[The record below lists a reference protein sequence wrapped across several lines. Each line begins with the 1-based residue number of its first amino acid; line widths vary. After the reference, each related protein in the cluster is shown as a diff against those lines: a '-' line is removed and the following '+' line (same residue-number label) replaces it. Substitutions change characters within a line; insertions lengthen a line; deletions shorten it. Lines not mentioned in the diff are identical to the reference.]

1 MKKICFLY
9 LLGLLLSTTLIA
21 QDEPVRDTL
30 PLADSAIVQ
39 TDSLVIDDDMLSDLR
54 YLLDSMNI
62 RKSFFSV
69 DLGIGNRL
77 FSVRNIN
84 FNAQQV
90 TSNRIS
96 ITPSVTYYHKSGLG
110 INAMAFL
117 SSFEGTPRFYQYAF
131 SPSYDY
137 LNNKKV
143 SFGLSY
149 TYYITRDDLSVYA
162 TPFKHELY
170 GYVRGRKGWLRPGF
184 SMGWAKGT
192 YTDIKQLDTVIFG
205 IPRRFVD
212 TTKVGLQDFSMT
224 FSAAHHF
231 DYDDLFKKGDG
242 LSIVPTVMLVSGA
255 QNYAADSKTTVF
267 SGTRLRNITRRYA
280 SGTTDKT
287 GLRFQS
293 LAASLSTTYF
303 LDKLSVSAAYFI
315 SYYLPETDQP
325 FTHIFSIT
333 AGLTF

>member
-1 MKKICFLY
+1 MLS
-9 LLGLLLSTTLIA
+9 LLLSSSLIA
-21 QDEPVRDTL
+21 QEEPVRDTL
-30 PLADSAIVQ
+30 PLADTTQLQ
-39 TDSLVIDDDMLSDLR
+39 TDSIEIDEDMLSDLR

-69 DLGIGNRL
+69 DMGVGNRL

-96 ITPSVTYYHKSGLG
+96 ITPSVTYYHKGGLG

-212 TTKVGLQDFSMT
+212 TTLVGLQDFSMT
-224 FSAAHHF
+224 FSAAHYIDF
-231 DYDDLFKKGDG
+231 DDLFKKGDG
-242 LSIVPTVMLVSGA
+242 LSIVPMVMLVSGA

-267 SGTRLRNITRRYA
+267 SGTRLRNITRRYEL
-280 SGTTDKT
+280 GTTDKT

-303 LDKLSVSAAYFI
+303 LDKLSLSAGYFV

-325 FTHIFSIT
+325 FTQIFSVT

>member
-9 LLGLLLSTTLIA
+9 MLGILLSTSLIA
-21 QDEPVRDTL
+21 QEEPIRDTL
-30 PLADSAIVQ
+30 PLADTSLLQ
-39 TDSLVIDDDMLSDLR
+39 TDSIEIDEDMLSDLR
-54 YLLDSMNI
+54 YLLDSMKI
-62 RKSFFSV
+62 KKSFFSV
-69 DLGIGNRL
+69 DMGVGNRL

-96 ITPSVTYYHKSGLG
+96 ITPSLTYYHKSGFG
-110 INAMAFL
+110 ISAMAFL

-149 TYYITRDDLSVYA
+149 AYYITREDLSVYA

-170 GYVRGRKGWLRPGF
+170 GYVRGRKGWVRPGF
-184 SMGWAKGT
+184 SMGWATGT
-192 YTDIKQLDTVIFG
+192 YMDIKQLDTVIFG

-212 TTKVGLQDFSMT
+212 TTLVDLQDFSMT
-224 FSAAHHF
+224 FSAAHHIDF
-231 DYDDLFKKGDG
+231 DDVFKKGDG
-242 LSIVPTVMLVSGA
+242 FSIIPTVMLVAGA
-255 QNYAADSKTTVF
+255 QNYAADSKTTLF
-267 SGTRLRNITRRYA
+267 SGTLLRRVTRRYESA
-280 SGTTDKT
+280 TTDKT

-303 LDKLSVSAAYFI
+303 LDKLALSAGYFV
-315 SYYLPETDQP
+315 SYYLPETDTP

>member
-1 MKKICFLY
+1 
-9 LLGLLLSTTLIA
+9 
-21 QDEPVRDTL
+21 
-30 PLADSAIVQ
+30 
-39 TDSLVIDDDMLSDLR
+39 
-54 YLLDSMNI
+54 
-62 RKSFFSV
+62 
-69 DLGIGNRL
+69 
-77 FSVRNIN
+77 
-84 FNAQQV
+84 
-90 TSNRIS
+90 
-96 ITPSVTYYHKSGLG
+96 
-110 INAMAFL
+110 
-117 SSFEGTPRFYQYAF
+117 
-131 SPSYDY
+131 
-137 LNNKKV
+137 
-143 SFGLSY
+143 
-149 TYYITRDDLSVYA
+149 
-162 TPFKHELY
+162 
-170 GYVRGRKGWLRPGF
+170 
-184 SMGWAKGT
+184 MGWAKGT